1 MSVYDNPRDDPDL
14 VALRRAQEDP
24 WVQYLIV
31 CSDAP
36 QPLAVTLGAVV
47 RAVLDAAQRFPH
59 DPRHA
64 EAWAAWSARS
74 FRKVTL
80 RARGSA
86 WQRCLALDAAVG
98 RVGEEVKVLALPP
111 VLKSQRDPFLAKLQA
126 WTPAPDELP
135 PDTTPWPMGLVM
147 PFALNAAA
155 TMRGGKA
162 AAQVAHAALLLWE
175 AWHPRRP
182 EAFALWRD
190 AGQGC
195 LFVSAD
201 PARWADLKATQAC
214 AVIRDAGLTEVAPGT
229 ETVLAMAPGV
239 AECVRGLQ
247 RV

>member
-24 WVQYLIV
+24 WVQYLVV
-31 CSDAP
+31 CTDAP
-36 QPLAVTLGAVV
+36 LPLAHSMGAVV
-47 RAVLDAAQRFPH
+47 RAVLDAATQFPTH
-59 DPRHA
+59 PRYA

-80 RARGSA
+80 RAKGTA
-86 WQRCLALDAAVG
+86 WQKVCALDAGVGAVDG
-98 RVGEEVKVLALPP
+98 VVKALALPP
-111 VLKSQRDPFLAKLQA
+111 VLKSARDPLLAKLQA
-126 WTPAPDELP
+126 WTPAPEELP
-135 PDTTPWPMGLVM
+135 DDTSAWPSGVVM
-147 PFALNAAA
+147 PFVLNAQA

-175 AWHPRRP
+175 AWHTRRP
-182 EAFALWRD
+182 EAFAQWRD

-195 LFVSAD
+195 VFVSAGS
-201 PARWADLKATQAC
+201 AEWATLKATEAC

-229 ETVLAMAPGV
+229 ETVLALVPCV
-239 AECVRGLQ
+239 ATCVEALP